1 MSKKLKAGPLESMV
15 LIARLGPIA
24 SQGDDPAGAVLGFN
38 LVNPPN
44 AFLYSNEREEN

>member
-1 MSKKLKAGPLESMV
+1 MSKSEGRPFRKYGTD
-15 LIARLGPIA
+15 RQNRTIA